1 VQTFGVPPPRKVAI
15 VGAGTMGAGMAGVFA
30 LGGSEVRLAAR
41 TEATLGRARQRIE
54 SLAPDAAGGVMMT
67 TAIEEALTEADLV
80 VETIAEEL
88 DPKQR
93 LLVLAERV
101 APAAVLTSNTS
112 SLSLAALGSALG
124 RPGRF
129 AGLHWFNPPELVELV
144 EVVGG
149 AGTAP
154 EVLDTL
160 RDWMNALGKAPV
172 VLRRDVPGFVANR
185 LQYALLR
192 EAYALADSGVCSLD
206 DIDRAVTHGIGARW
220 AGIGP
225 FEAMDLAGLDVHA
238 SVAANLYAVLA
249 NDRELSPRL
258 VAAIKD
264 GALGVKNGRGLRGEY
279 DRDAAAEVVARR
291 DRTLRGVQALRAR
304 APHP

>member
-1 VQTFGVPPPRKVAI
+1 
-15 VGAGTMGAGMAGVFA
+15 MGAGMAGVFA

-54 SLAPDAAGGVMMT
+54 SLAPEAADRVMMT

-112 SLSLAALGSALG
+112 SLSLAAIASALEH
-124 RPGRF
+124 PGRF

-144 EVVGG
+144 EVVATDATEPDVVDAL
-149 AGTAP
+149 AG
-154 EVLDTL
+154 
-160 RDWMNALGKAPV
+160 WMHALEKTPIV
-172 VLRRDVPGFVANR
+172 VRRDVPGYIVNR

-192 EAYALADSGVCSLD
+192 EAFALVEAGICSPADLD
-206 DIDRAVTHGIGARW
+206 VAVTRSLGPRW
-220 AGIGP
+220 AAVGP
-225 FEAMDLAGLDVHA
+225 FATMDFGGLDVFL
-238 SVAANLYAVLA
+238 SVARNLLPQLSRATDPPRFLEDAIANG
-249 NDRELSPRL
+249 EL
-258 VAAIKD
+258 
-264 GALGVKNGRGLRGEY
+264 GAKTGRGLLGDYTPETIQRALALREQ
-279 DRDAAAEVVARR
+279 VARSV
-291 DRTLRGVQALRAR
+291 TSAR
-304 APHP
+304 EELG